1 MTDRALTRTAAAF
14 LLVFGFLPIV
24 NWIPGGHEAPWY
36 AERVGE
42 WLMDGAIVLG
52 VGVLLAILSRRFTW
66 LWRPGWFDPIA
77 AAAMRVP
84 PARQRCSAWGR
95 SPCMR

>member
-36 AERVGE
+36 WECLRD
-42 WLMDGAIVLG
+42 WFRDGG
-52 VGVLLAILSRRFTW
+52 PRG
-66 LWRPGWFDPIA
+66 
-77 AAAMRVP
+77 
-84 PARQRCSAWGR
+84 
-95 SPCMR
+95 